1 MPKRPKPRVFQPL
14 SRQELYELAWK
25 EPMVRLAERCGVS
38 SSYLARVYTE
48 LKVPRPDRGY
58 WAKLEFGKSPPK
70 PSLPAA
76 RPGDLMQWAPGTAV
90 GSIVASACRSPIS
103 TLPHVGPKDHG
114 KLHDLLNGARPLFLK
129 TRKLENGI
137 LCPFKKTLV
146 DILASESKL
155 GDALETA
162 QVLFLALNQ
171 KGFHVGMAAPDER
184 ASREQVFLPEKPAM
198 YPRAAKWSPQRP
210 TLVHINGTQIGLTLF
225 EMTVDVE
232 MVYAERGYLPV
243 ATLSQRQLE
252 RYTGTLHWRTMKP
265 EPSGRLCLQ
274 AYCPHRLFKWSKQWR
289 ESKPGELQMLVPSI
303 AEELEAFAPWLVSQ
317 TQEAQDL
324 HDKKLRRWDEEERER
339 NRLKK
344 EEHQRKLLAE
354 SRADLLSAIAA
365 WDEARRVRAFFDTV
379 ESELRDA
386 PEQEAIALRERLRLA
401 TELLGTVDPF
411 RVLRAWR
418 SPSERS

>member
-1 MPKRPKPRVFQPL
+1 MPNRSNPRFTQPL
-14 SRQELYELAWK
+14 SREELYELAWK
-25 EPMVRLAERCGVS
+25 EPSSRLAKRFGVS

-58 WAKLEFGKSPPK
+58 WAKLEFGKAPPK
-70 PSLPAA
+70 PSLPTAL
-76 RPGDLMQWAPGTAV
+76 PGDLTQWAPGTAV
-90 GSIVASACRSPIS
+90 GSLVASRGGDPKSP
-103 TLPHVGPKDHG
+103 LPQAKQKDFG
-114 KLHDLLNGARPLFLK
+114 KLHELLIGVRPFFLK
-129 TRKLENGI
+129 SRELEHGI
-137 LCPFKKTLV
+137 LRPFKKTLV

-155 GDALETA
+155 SDALDTA
-162 QVLFLALNQ
+162 QALFLALNQ
-171 KGFHVGMAAPDER
+171 KGFHVGMAAHDER
-184 ASREQVFLPEKPAM
+184 ASREQVFFPEKAAM
-198 YPRAAKWSPQRP
+198 YPRAAKWSPHRP
-210 TLVHINGTQIGLTLF
+210 TLVHINGTPIGLTIF

-243 ATLSQRQLE
+243 ATLSQRQLQ

-289 ESKPGELQMLVPSI
+289 ESKPGELQILVPSI
-303 AEELEAFAPWLVSQ
+303 AEELEALAPFLSAQ

-344 EEHQRKLLAE
+344 EAYQRKLHAE

-365 WDEARRVRAFFDTV
+365 WDEARRVKAFLDTV
-379 ESELRDA
+379 ESELRHA
-386 PEQEAIALRERLRLA
+386 PEHEAAVLRERLRLA

-411 RVLRAWR
+411 RVLRTWR